1 MSDTEKSK
9 EQPTKESS
17 PQTSNPAMLV
27 KAPQLPTKVEFSEKQ
42 KTKEPTKEEK

>member
-1 MSDTEKSK
+1 MSDNEKNREQIKTEN
-9 EQPTKESS
+9 S

-42 KTKEPTKEEK
+42 KSKEPTKDE